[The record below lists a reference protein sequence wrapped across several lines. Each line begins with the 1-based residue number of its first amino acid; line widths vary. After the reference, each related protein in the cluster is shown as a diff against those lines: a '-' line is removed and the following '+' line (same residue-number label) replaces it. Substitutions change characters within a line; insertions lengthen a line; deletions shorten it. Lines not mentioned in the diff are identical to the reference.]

1 MDPEI
6 RYIEVPLYLQMLLGI
21 CRTPRKI
28 WKQKFKP
35 IYYFLGGGG
44 RGEGG
49 REGWAN
55 RAYYG
60 RLENESML
68 VVCAQDISRTQ
79 HYTFE
84 NLSTKALGWLKRRP
98 C

>member
-1 MDPEI
+1 M
-6 RYIEVPLYLQMLLGI
+6 
-21 CRTPRKI
+21 
-28 WKQKFKP
+28 
-35 IYYFLGGGG
+35 G
-44 RGEGG
+44 REGG

-55 RAYYG
+55 RAYYEG
-60 RLENESML
+60 LENESML